1 MTSSSTTGPLDPQTS
16 PQYFNDA
23 LNDAE
28 RLLKYAA
35 EIGIDVTADTRAA
48 ILRARTA
55 STQGWSE
62 QVAADL
68 LAALTSLAAR
78 LKPVTA
84 ESLKAYHDDIRPTV
98 HNYLIWAIIL
108 ACVIIPASI
117 ATFVTSAISK
127 ALRDDI
133 TTANALAV
141 KLQVE
146 LGNPTPGQI
155 KPIPSD
161 ISEKDLVADLQ
172 EYASTVRTINARAR
186 KLNKFVLPREVLPI
200 EDSSAKTPEERQQ
213 RRDMF
218 ELHVPITDPIDA
230 RDTITKTYQDVR
242 YFALTLLTDVAVFY
256 GALSACVLPVLY
268 ALLGTCAYLLRTFE
282 DQMSNRTF
290 IPSAAN
296 SARFVIAAIG
306 GAVVG
311 LFNNLTITDQAS
323 VPPLALAFLVGYAVD
338 VFFAFLEGLL
348 RAFTK
353 TVPNSSPRIPPPA
366 IGTP

>member
-1 MTSSSTTGPLDPQTS
+1 MTHSATTGPLNSQTT
-16 PQYFNDA
+16 PQYFNEA

-35 EIGIDVTADTRAA
+35 EIGIDVTPETRGA
-48 ILRARTA
+48 ILRARSA
-55 STQGWSE
+55 CTQGWTE
-62 QVAADL
+62 QAAADL

-84 ESLKAYHDDIRPTV
+84 ESLKAYHDDTRPTV
-98 HNYLIWAIIL
+98 HNYLVWAIIL
-108 ACVIIPASI
+108 ACIIIPASI
-117 ATFVTSAISK
+117 TTFVTSAVSN
-127 ALRDDI
+127 AVRDNI
-133 TTANALAV
+133 TQANALAV
-141 KLQVE
+141 KLRAE
-146 LGNPTPGQI
+146 LGPPPPAGQAFEFP
-155 KPIPSD
+155 KG
-161 ISEKDLVADLQ
+161 ISAADVIADLQ
-172 EYASTVRTINARAR
+172 EYASLVRIINARAR
-186 KLNKFVLPREVLPI
+186 KLNHFIIPNQKIPF
-200 EDSSAKTPEERQQ
+200 EDMGTPEQ
-213 RRDMF
+213 RKQYF
-218 ELHVPITDPIDA
+218 ELPPGIADPIAA
-230 RDTITKTYQDVR
+230 RDNITNTYEDVR
-242 YFALTLLTDVAVFY
+242 YFAQSLITDVAVFY
-256 GALSACVLPVLY
+256 GALSTCILPVLY

-290 IPSAAN
+290 TPSAAN

-323 VPPLALAFLVGYAVD
+323 IPPLAVAFLVGYAVD

-353 TVPNSSPRIPPPA
+353 TPANSPPRIAPPA